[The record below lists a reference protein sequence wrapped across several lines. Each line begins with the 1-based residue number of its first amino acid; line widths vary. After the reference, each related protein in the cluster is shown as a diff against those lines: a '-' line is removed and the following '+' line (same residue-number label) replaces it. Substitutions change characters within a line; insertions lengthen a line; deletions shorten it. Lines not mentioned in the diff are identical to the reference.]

1 MIAANAPRGRGEAP
15 RLLVVNA
22 DGVIRHATRDAL
34 VELAHPG
41 DVVVANDAFTAP
53 ASLRAVHERSA
64 TSFELRLA
72 GLRSHDLRDLTRCI
86 AVTFGAGDHRM
97 RTEDRG
103 PPPTFASGDR
113 IRVGP
118 LRATIE
124 GVLDHPRL
132 IDIAFEATAS
142 EVWALLAAHGRPIQY
157 AHVAAPLA
165 LWDIWT
171 SVAAAP
177 VAFEAPSAGFVL
189 DWRLLARWRERGV
202 RFVTLTHAAGLS
214 STGDPQLD
222 RRLPFDE
229 PYAIPVPTFRAI
241 ERARDRGGRVIAI
254 GTTVV
259 RALEHAA
266 RDSGRLSA
274 GPGIATQRIDATTR
288 LAVVDA
294 IVSGTHEPGTS
305 HYELL
310 RAFASE
316 AVLLAMSEALER
328 CDYRTHEF
336 GDFIVLQAAA
346 RPPRSHSIP
355 TPAPRSAARARCH
368 APPLPA

>member
-1 MIAANAPRGRGEAP
+1 MIAATAPRGRGEAP
-15 RLLVVNA
+15 RVLVVNA

-34 VELAHPG
+34 LDLTRAG

-53 ASLRAVHERSA
+53 ASLDAVHERSG
-64 TSFELRLA
+64 TPFELRLA

-86 AVTFGAGDHRM
+86 AVAFGAGDHRM

-103 PPPTFASGDR
+103 PPPPFASGDR
-113 IRVGP
+113 LTVGP
-118 LRATIE
+118 LRATVE
-124 GVLDHPRL
+124 RVLDHPRL
-132 IDIAFEATAS
+132 IDIAFESTAG

-157 AHVAAPLA
+157 AHVPAQLA
-165 LWDIWT
+165 LWDTWT

-177 VAFEAPSAGFVL
+177 VAFEPPSAGFVL
-189 DWRLLARWRERGV
+189 DWRLLARWRGRGV
-202 RFVTLTHAAGLS
+202 RFATLTHAAGLS
-214 STGDPQLD
+214 STGDPELD
-222 RRLPFDE
+222 RRLPLDE
-229 PYAIPVPTFRAI
+229 PYAIPASTVDAI

-266 RDSGRLSA
+266 DGGGRLRA
-274 GPGIATQRIDATTR
+274 GPGMATQRIDARTR
-288 LAVVDA
+288 LAIVDA

-316 AVLLAMSEALER
+316 AVLQAMSEALER
-328 CDYRTHEF
+328 WDYRTHEF

-368 APPLPA
+368 ASPLPA